1 MLGQLSFTL
10 PLLIILVLETAV
22 GALLLC
28 PKPFNQPSIALA
40 RATHTQIGATVF
52 YTLAGVLTLLMA
64 SPLYD
69 ATQLYHATRD
79 KTDAVAAALDTTC
92 ERESFVN
99 SCVFVGLAAAAADA
113 PVAQPAA
120 EHEARTLLSFT
131 LTAACLA
138 QMFFLRRLGAVLG
151 QLERMSV
158 SEAAML
164 KQVKGL
170 QSEYAR
176 MAGSAGAA
184 GGTAEE
190 AAAQPSGPPGA
201 GRLSDDEVGELRR
214 LVADLERMNS
224 ELGARLEKANKAHS
238 LAESNLSALKTQS
251 KGLENEYDR
260 LLSEHD
266 ELRRQLQRA
275 GLAAG
280 GAADSRMGKKDE

>member
-79 KTDAVAAALDTTC
+79 KTDAVAAALDTT
-92 ERESFVN
+92 
-99 SCVFVGLAAAAADA
+99 
-113 PVAQPAA
+113 